1 MTVTEKLLK
10 VTNQIS
16 DLRYKI
22 SHPDHFNTSEMER
35 ARSVRQLAQLSLVLK
50 KLERLTNP
58 VPVESEIM
66 CQPRCN
72 WPYCSVPGCLIKQ
85 L

>member
-1 MTVTEKLLK
+1 MSVTEKLLK

-16 DLRYKI
+16 DLRYKL
-22 SHPDHFNTSEMER
+22 SHPDHFNTSEMDR
-35 ARSVRQLAQLSLVLK
+35 ARSVRQLAQLSLVLE

-58 VPVESEIM
+58 VPVESEIT
-66 CQPRCN
+66 CQTRCN
-72 WPYCSVPGCLIKQ
+72 WPYCNLPGCLLKQ

>member
-1 MTVTEKLLK
+1 MSVTEKLLK

-16 DLRYKI
+16 DLRYKL

-35 ARSVRQLAQLSLVLK
+35 ARSVRQLAQLSIILEL
-50 KLERLTNP
+50 LERLTNP
-58 VPVESEIM
+58 MPIKSEITCRM
-66 CQPRCN
+66 CCDWPDCN
-72 WPYCSVPGCLIKQ
+72 LPGCLMKQ